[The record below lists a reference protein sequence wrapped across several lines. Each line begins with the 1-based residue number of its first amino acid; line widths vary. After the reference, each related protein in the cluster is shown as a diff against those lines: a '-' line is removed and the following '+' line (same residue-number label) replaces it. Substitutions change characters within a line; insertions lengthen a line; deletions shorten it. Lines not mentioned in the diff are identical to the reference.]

1 MAFLLDRVSG
11 KLIDFFYNLAK
22 LVSRVEAPILL
33 WVVITAILMFVPM
46 DALVHLREDFPTL
59 KAIVGVLALAVMV
72 AAFLTSIAFDLKKAK
87 EKELNCHSG
96 SVEILLPPTLSE
108 LFVQGFIELGN
119 GGLATVDRN
128 GKLKITVRLT
138 SDTVK
143 SMKKNEKSMSK
154 LWQDLKN
161 SEGV

>member
-1 MAFLLDRVSG
+1 MAFSLDSSSR
-11 KLIDFFYNLAK
+11 KLIDFFYNRAE
-22 LVSRVEAPILL
+22 LVSRVVAPILL

-46 DALVHLREDFPTL
+46 DVLVQLREDFPTL
-59 KAIVGVLALAVMV
+59 KAIVGVLAVVVMAAV
-72 AAFLTSIAFDLKKAK
+72 FLTSLAFDCKKAK
-87 EKELNCHSG
+87 EKELNRHSG
-96 SVEILLPPTLSE
+96 SVEINLPPTLSE

-119 GGLATVDRN
+119 GGLVTVDRN

-138 SDTVK
+138 SETVK
-143 SMKKNEKSMSK
+143 FMKKNEKSMSK

>member
-1 MAFLLDRVSG
+1 MAFSLDR
-11 KLIDFFYNLAK
+11 KCPRLIDFFYNHAE
-22 LVSRVEAPILL
+22 LVSRVVAPILL

-59 KAIVGVLALAVMV
+59 KAIVGVLAVAAMV
-72 AAFLTSIAFDLKKAK
+72 AGFLTSLAFDCKKAK
-87 EKELNCHSG
+87 EKELNRHSG

-119 GGLATVDRN
+119 GGLATVDQN

-138 SDTVK
+138 SETVEF
-143 SMKKNEKSMSK
+143 MKKNEKSVNK

-161 SEGV
+161 NGGV